1 MPLPFDPRT
10 LSYVNQLGAYAPK
23 QPLLLECW
31 EPWCSHCVQ
40 QIPHIAALSRRYRNV
55 YVLGYSSDQPGKIK
69 AMMGQHPDLRSYNLA
84 ASDPA
89 LDRVKSEFGV
99 RGVPHALL
107 FGPDGKLL
115 YDGHPAGAGLDNAM
129 AAADKSF
136 KPSTQAEWVGKS
148 RRL

>member
-1 MPLPFDPRT
+1 MPLPFDPRR

-40 QIPHIAALSRRYRNV
+40 QIPHVAALAQRYRNV
-55 YVLGYSSDQPGKIK
+55 YVVGYSSDQPGKIK
-69 AMMGQHPDLRSYNLA
+69 AMMRQHPDLCKYNLA
-84 ASDPA
+84 SSDPT
-89 LDRVKSEFGV
+89 LDHVKSDFGV

-107 FGPDGKLL
+107 FDPTGTLL
-115 YDGHPAGAGLDNAM
+115 YDGHPAEPGLEKAM
-129 AAADKSF
+129 AAADRTF